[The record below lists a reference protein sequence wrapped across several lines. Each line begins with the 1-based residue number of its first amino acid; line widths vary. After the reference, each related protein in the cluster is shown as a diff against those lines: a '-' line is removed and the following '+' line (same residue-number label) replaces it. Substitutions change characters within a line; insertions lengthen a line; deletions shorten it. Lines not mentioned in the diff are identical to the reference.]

1 MAYVSEAA
9 VEEGRFRSVAEVAMA
24 LGVSRARMSQVMRRR
39 WATVGDQECVLAK
52 RSTSSPGIELRYSRR
67 AADCLKYDG
76 HASPVVKVEA
86 TARRH

>member
-1 MAYVSEAA
+1 VIEAA
-9 VEEGRFRSVAEVAMA
+9 VEDGRFRSVVEVARA
-24 LGVSRARMSQVMRRR
+24 LGLSRAWLSHVSRRR
-39 WATVGDQECVLAK
+39 WAPVGDQECVLAK

-67 AADCLKYDG
+67 AADCLKNEE